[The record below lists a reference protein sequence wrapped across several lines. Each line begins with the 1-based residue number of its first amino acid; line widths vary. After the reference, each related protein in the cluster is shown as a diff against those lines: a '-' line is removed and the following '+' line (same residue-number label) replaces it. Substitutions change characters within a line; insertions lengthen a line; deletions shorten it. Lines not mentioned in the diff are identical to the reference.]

1 MAAQPQVRVPS
12 SEYAPP
18 ALIELGTAHE
28 LTLTGSGHSFPCIWH
43 KTVGPADYISWIP
56 ITRCSS

>member
-1 MAAQPQVRVPS
+1 MTAHPEILVAS

-28 LTLTGSGHSFPCIWH
+28 LTLTGSGGSFPCLWH
-43 KTVGPADYISWIP
+43 KTIGPPDYVSWIP